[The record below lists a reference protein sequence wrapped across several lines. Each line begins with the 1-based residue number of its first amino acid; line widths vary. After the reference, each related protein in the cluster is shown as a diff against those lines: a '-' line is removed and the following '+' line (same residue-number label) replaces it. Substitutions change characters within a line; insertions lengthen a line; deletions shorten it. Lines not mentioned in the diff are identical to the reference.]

1 MCHDLLRTPKFYELL
16 ELIDEERA
24 QEVRAAGC
32 SCGGFR
38 HSARYPRKPR
48 GVPRGLRDDD
58 QTRRSFCCDLCR
70 RRHTPRSV
78 LYLGRRVYVGAMVL
92 LGSALRGSLSGRGL
106 GELCA
111 VLGVPRVTLDRWR
124 RWWNEDFLATRVWQ
138 ALRAQLMPPIT
149 DPMPGGWLVRFT
161 WPDAASRLSQALRLI
176 APLSTVTEGR

>member
-32 SCGGFR
+32 SCGGVL
-38 HSARYPRKPR
+38 HSARKPR
-48 GVPRGLRDDD
+48 GIPRGLRDDD

-124 RWWNEDFLATRVWQ
+124 RWWNEDFLATR
-138 ALRAQLMPPIT
+138 R
-149 DPMPGGWLVRFT
+149 GCRRRCG
-161 WPDAASRLSQALRLI
+161 
-176 APLSTVTEGR
+176 